1 MSNQQ
6 EKIELHRKIAGAS
19 ALNSRSDTPAFI
31 CLFCCPSKLHNRTA
45 FTAVVVNFVLRCNT
59 DRCYI
64 IVFEMFLRFC
74 FTVAQDK
81 SCTVIAICFLVCC
94 KIPIL
99 HNCRLSS
106 LCSLIQLLYNTEPD
120 QTRTPDIYRRKS

>member
-19 ALNSRSDTPAFI
+19 ALNSRSDTPAFFR
-31 CLFCCPSKLHNRTA
+31 LFCCSKLYNGTDLA
-45 FTAVVVNFVLRCNT
+45 AVVVDFVLCCDT
-59 DRCYI
+59 DRCHI
-64 IVFEMFLRFC
+64 IVFEMLFRFGLAV
-74 FTVAQDK
+74 TQDK
-81 SCTVIAICFLVCC
+81 SRTVCAICFLVCC

-106 LCSLIQLLYNTEPD
+106 LCSLIGLLYNTEPD
-120 QTRTPDIYRRKS
+120 